1 MTVKPTK
8 DSTISI
14 KNVNELSASA
24 DNLRKFADAIN
35 KDVLAIKKIID
46 KLPDYWE
53 SEGLQDILNKL
64 NSRLTQGY
72 KQGGSL
78 LDLRKE
84 VCAFAD
90 FLDAAYEIRIG
101 TEKTIA
107 KSAAAAFSNSNA
119 SMFN

>member
-1 MTVKPTK
+1 MAVKPTK

-35 KDVLAIKKIID
+35 KDVLAIKKIVD

-64 NSRLTQGY
+64 NSRFTQGY
-72 KQGGSL
+72 KQGGPL
-78 LDLRKE
+78 LDLRKD
-84 VCAFAD
+84 VYAFAA
-90 FLDAAYEIRIG
+90 FLDAAYEIRTG